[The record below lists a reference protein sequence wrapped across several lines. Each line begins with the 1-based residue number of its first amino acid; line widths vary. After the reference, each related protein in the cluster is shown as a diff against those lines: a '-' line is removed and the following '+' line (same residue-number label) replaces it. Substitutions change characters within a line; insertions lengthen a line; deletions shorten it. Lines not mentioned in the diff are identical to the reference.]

1 MINLGQRI
9 KAIRLSKGLSTEKL
23 ASLTGVNQSTISR
36 IESNER
42 STSVETLL
50 KICRALDVTVSELF
64 ESDESLPPDLLDL
77 IKTARKLTPNQ
88 RQRITDLIEAFIK

>member
-50 KICRALDVTVSELF
+50 KICKALDVTVSELF

-88 RQRITDLIEAFIK
+88 RQRITELIEAFIK